1 MKVGIAN
8 DGGMVS
14 PHFGHCREY
23 SIYTVENGTFS
34 RRDINNPGHQPG
46 ALPALLKQEGVTH
59 VIAGGM
65 GPKAVEIFSSHGIQV
80 LIGVSGEVDSV
91 MKDFLAGNIV
101 SGESTCHHL

>member
-1 MKVGIAN
+1 
-8 DGGMVS
+8 MVS

-23 SIYTVENGTFS
+23 SLFTVENGTVS
-34 RRDINNPGHQPG
+34 RRDIPNPGHQPG
-46 ALPALLKQEGVTH
+46 ALPALLKKEGVTL

-101 SGESTCHHL
+101 SGESTCHHV